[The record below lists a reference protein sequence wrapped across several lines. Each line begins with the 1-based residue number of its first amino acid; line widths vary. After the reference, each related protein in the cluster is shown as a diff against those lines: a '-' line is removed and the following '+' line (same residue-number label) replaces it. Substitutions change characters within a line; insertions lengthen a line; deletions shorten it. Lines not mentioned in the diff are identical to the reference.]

1 MMIISIVAIVLA
13 VLAIVY
19 TGHLAIVYHT
29 FNEGIKDWA
38 TALDDS
44 AKDSI
49 YHAARQILRELD
61 RKAKESEQEE
71 NVEPLNNNEDE

>member
-29 FNEGIKDWA
+29 FNEGIKDW
-38 TALDDS
+38 TT
-44 AKDSI
+44 
-49 YHAARQILRELD
+49 HH
-61 RKAKESEQEE
+61 
-71 NVEPLNNNEDE
+71 PLGPKQACHHL